1 MRSKYIKC
9 GKVINRPYIK
19 FNFIS
24 NVKKSCKNDMLI
36 HFCVVS
42 PILTYFLTSLTQPLC

>member
-24 NVKKSCKNDMLI
+24 NVKKKAAKMIC
-36 HFCVVS
+36 
-42 PILTYFLTSLTQPLC
+42 